1 MMPKRGAP
9 TKSRQPPRPSAAK
22 ASSHQKYRPQ
32 WNEYLTDSSTY
43 QLNQDQK
50 LQKRIQMLTKIPT
63 EVSAP
68 RQPLAPPTK
77 AKLLNNVQLPSRK
90 PAVPRANVAA
100 LPLASQDKRSLPRV
114 NFDDELRAF
123 ARESTSS
130 VAAAETQ
137 KQHLQKELDRMDV
150 MLASLELQ
158 ADEISGV
165 MEPRSLE
172 AASSPDSNPDNN
184 STVDM
189 TDTTFHHHEDND
201 QDDSVLATPSP
212 TVAPTSPIDHDVVD
226 LLHQD
231 VMQSHAHLRDDFNRA
246 VKHIVKLK
254 AVVVNLRHTVHDV
267 EDMMAAASVPSPAAN
282 MQKTQPS
289 LTTPMMPSRHTD
301 DVRRRESVS
310 IRHAMRT

>member
-1 MMPKRGAP
+1 MPKRGAP

-90 PAVPRANVAA
+90 PPVPRANVAA

-172 AASSPDSNPDNN
+172 APASSPDSNPDNN

-267 EDMMAAASVPSPAAN
+267 EDMMAAASAPSPG
-282 MQKTQPS
+282 
-289 LTTPMMPSRHTD
+289 
-301 DVRRRESVS
+301 
-310 IRHAMRT
+310 

>member
-1 MMPKRGAP
+1 MPKRGAP

-77 AKLLNNVQLPSRK
+77 AKLHNNVQMPSRK
-90 PAVPRANVAA
+90 PPVPRANVAA

-226 LLHQD
+226 LLHQACTRPLAPCCCRYNHTFRY
-231 VMQSHAHLRDDFNRA
+231 SFPSNSTRSGKRG
-246 VKHIVKLK
+246 K
-254 AVVVNLRHTVHDV
+254 AKTRSFVN
-267 EDMMAAASVPSPAAN
+267 SN
-282 MQKTQPS
+282 MT
-289 LTTPMMPSRHTD
+289 
-301 DVRRRESVS
+301 
-310 IRHAMRT
+310 